1 MNSHYGVYGGQ
12 YIAETLMP
20 TLIELEKE
28 YLKAKEDPAFL
39 AEYRGLLTDYVG
51 RESPLYYAKRLSES
65 IGGARIYLK
74 REDLNHTGAHKI
86 NNTIGQ
92 ALLARRM
99 GKTRLIAETGAGM
112 HGVGTATV
120 AALFGM
126 ECDVFMGAVD
136 IARQA
141 PNVERMKTL
150 GARVIPVESGSGTLK
165 DAMNEAI
172 RNWVATAENTFYVI
186 GTVAGPHPYPAMVRD
201 FQSVIGGRKP
211 PPDSRKAREA
221 PGGGACLR
229 RRRQQCDRH
238 VFGVPCG

>member
-1 MNSHYGVYGGQ
+1 
-12 YIAETLMP
+12 MP

-99 GKTRLIAETGAGM
+99 EIVDTNKQ
-112 HGVGTATV
+112 
-120 AALFGM
+120 AAKLEF
-126 ECDVFMGAVD
+126 
-136 IARQA
+136 
-141 PNVERMKTL
+141 K
-150 GARVIPVESGSGTLK
+150 S
-165 DAMNEAI
+165 
-172 RNWVATAENTFYVI
+172 
-186 GTVAGPHPYPAMVRD
+186 
-201 FQSVIGGRKP
+201 
-211 PPDSRKAREA
+211 
-221 PGGGACLR
+221 
-229 RRRQQCDRH
+229 
-238 VFGVPCG
+238 